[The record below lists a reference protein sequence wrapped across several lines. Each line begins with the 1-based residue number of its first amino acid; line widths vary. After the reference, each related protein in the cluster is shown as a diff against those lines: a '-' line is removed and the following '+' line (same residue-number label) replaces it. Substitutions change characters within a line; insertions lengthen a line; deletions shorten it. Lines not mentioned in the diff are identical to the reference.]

1 MTTEQIK
8 ALRDKYLPGNFA
20 QYRTELREEARR
32 LGHKVDANDIIKVLE
47 ANANDDNRVI
57 TDAAEGRTPWET
69 GPGTPEPDDA
79 KPDAKPQPLP
89 DGKAKGEDI
98 PVPST
103 PSDDAEAKAEAKRQK
118 MADDLFESLF
128 DDEDAEA
135 KAKQEA
141 LKKQMAEAEEA
152 ERAASKKQE
161 EAEKLRKE
169 LDELRKRQEAKRK
182 QMEEEERKRR
192 EEEELKNLRHYKTDD
207 LIETL
212 KATGLAYL
220 VGPAGTGKSTLA
232 MDACAE
238 LFGVPKDDFKFNEH
252 FAQISFS
259 PDTTSGEMVGRC
271 DINGVFH
278 RSEVVRVF
286 SEGGLI
292 LFDEIDNA
300 DASMLVK
307 LNTAIANGTFATPE
321 GLVRKN
327 KNTVIVCTA
336 NTYGTGPDAMYVGRT
351 RLAAATLDRFV
362 CSTIEVD
369 YDVKLEG
376 TRRFPQGN
384 SLFLKRCRLLET
396 KEREYPKRK
405 RAKYYKFARVEMD
418 GREVCVIETHL
429 DFDTGPDD
437 PLREARA
444 DQMRTIIA
452 DMANEKHV
460 IICGD
465 FNISSRPEDAKDH
478 AAEYDVFAK
487 AGYAMANHGQLMTW
501 PSYRNPKREQPLDN
515 IIVKGFEI
523 SDVEV
528 KSSERLSDHKMLS
541 CNLRFLEDD
550 AARVR
555 RGTHE

>member
-20 QYRTELREEARR
+20 QYRAELREEARR
-32 LGHKVDANDIIKVLE
+32 LGHKVGANDIIKVLE

-57 TDAAEGRTPWET
+57 TDAAEGRTPTEV
-69 GPGTPEPDDA
+69 GPGTPGDLGDGKEDA
-79 KPDAKPQPLP
+79 TPMP
-89 DGKAKGEDI
+89 DGEVRDGGKGAPPKDGEPKPYPDSGDSGTPTPDGDKLEDLPSGEAKGEDM
-98 PVPST
+98 PVPPST
-103 PSDDAEAKAEAKRQK
+103 PSDDEAKAEARRQK
-118 MADDLFESLF
+118 MADELFGSLFE
-128 DDEDAEA
+128 DDDADA

-152 ERAASKKQE
+152 ERAARKKQE
-161 EAEKLRKE
+161 EAEKLRRE

-182 QMEEEERKRR
+182 QREEEERKRR

-286 SEGGLI
+286 AEGGLI

-351 RLAAATLDRFV
+351 RLDAATLDRFV

-369 YDVKLEG
+369 YDVKLEKKLAHFLPEEKRTWLTNFVKKVRDEIKAKHFRRLCS
-376 TRRFPQGN
+376 TRFVINAVRWFGQG
-384 SLFLKRCRLLET
+384 
-396 KEREYPKRK
+396 
-405 RAKYYKFARVEMD
+405 
-418 GREVCVIETHL
+418 
-429 DFDTGPDD
+429 
-437 PLREARA
+437 
-444 DQMRTIIA
+444 
-452 DMANEKHV
+452 
-460 IICGD
+460 
-465 FNISSRPEDAKDH
+465 KDKNFVR
-478 AAEYDVFAK
+478 D
-487 AGYAMANHGQLMTW
+487 
-501 PSYRNPKREQPLDN
+501 
-515 IIVKGFEI
+515 
-523 SDVEV
+523 
-528 KSSERLSDHKMLS
+528 
-541 CNLRFLEDD
+541 RFLIGWTD
-550 AARVR
+550 A
-555 RGTHE
+555 EKSNIKSL

>member
-20 QYRTELREEARR
+20 QYRAELREEARR
-32 LGHKVDANDIIKVLE
+32 LGHKVGANDIIKVLE

-57 TDAAEGRTPWET
+57 TDAAEGRTPFET
-69 GPGTPEPDDA
+69 GRAPEPDDA
-79 KPDAKPQPLP
+79 NPQPPPDGEARDGGDGAPPKDGGDGEPQPKPDTPYPANPFEDKPEDLP
-89 DGKAKGEDI
+89 SGKAKGEDI
-98 PVPST
+98 PVPPST
-103 PSDDAEAKAEAKRQK
+103 PSDAEAKAEAKRQK

-128 DDEDAEA
+128 DDEDADA

-152 ERAASKKQE
+152 ERAARKKQE

-182 QMEEEERKRR
+182 QREEEERKRR

-321 GLVRKN
+321 GLVRRN

-351 RLAAATLDRFV
+351 RLDAATLDRFV

-369 YDVKLEG
+369 YDVKLEKKLAHFLPAEKRNWLENFVKKVREEIKAKHFRRLCS
-376 TRRFPQGN
+376 TRFVINAIRWFGQG
-384 SLFLKRCRLLET
+384 
-396 KEREYPKRK
+396 
-405 RAKYYKFARVEMD
+405 
-418 GREVCVIETHL
+418 
-429 DFDTGPDD
+429 
-437 PLREARA
+437 
-444 DQMRTIIA
+444 
-452 DMANEKHV
+452 
-460 IICGD
+460 
-465 FNISSRPEDAKDH
+465 KDKNFVR
-478 AAEYDVFAK
+478 D
-487 AGYAMANHGQLMTW
+487 
-501 PSYRNPKREQPLDN
+501 
-515 IIVKGFEI
+515 
-523 SDVEV
+523 
-528 KSSERLSDHKMLS
+528 
-541 CNLRFLEDD
+541 RFLIGWTD
-550 AARVR
+550 AEKSNIKAL
-555 RGTHE
+555 

>member
-20 QYRTELREEARR
+20 QYRAELRDEARR
-32 LGHKVDANDIIKVLE
+32 LGHKVGANDIIKVLE
-47 ANANDDNRVI
+47 ANANDDNRIIVE
-57 TDAAEGRTPWET
+57 AAEGQTPDERGKGNGTEGTGETKPADGEERDGGKGAELPWE
-69 GPGTPEPDDA
+69 GTEVTET
-79 KPDAKPQPLP
+79 P
-89 DGKAKGEDI
+89 DGSGSKDEESEAKEE
-98 PVPST
+98 
-103 PSDDAEAKAEAKRQK
+103 AKREAKAKALW
-118 MADDLFESLF
+118 DSLFE
-128 DDEDAEA
+128 DESDSEA
-135 KAKQEA
+135 KAKQDA
-141 LKKQMAEAEEA
+141 LRKQMAEAEEA
-152 ERAASKKQE
+152 EKAARKKQA
-161 EAEKLRKE
+161 EAERLRKE
-169 LDELRKRQEAKRK
+169 LDELRKKQEAKRK
-182 QMEEEERKRR
+182 AREEEERKRR

-212 KATGLAYL
+212 RATGLAYL

-286 SEGGLI
+286 TEGGLI

-351 RLAAATLDRFV
+351 RLDAATLDRFV

-369 YDVKLEG
+369 YDVKLEKKLAHYL
-376 TRRFPQGN
+376 PAE
-384 SLFLKRCRLLET
+384 KRQWLDNFVKTVR
-396 KEREYPKRK
+396 KEIK
-405 RAKYYKFARVEMD
+405 
-418 GREVCVIETHL
+418 
-429 DFDTGPDD
+429 
-437 PLREARA
+437 
-444 DQMRTIIA
+444 
-452 DMANEKHV
+452 EKHFRRLCSTRFV
-460 IICGD
+460 INAIRW
-465 FNISSRPEDAKDH
+465 FNQGKESSFIRD
-478 AAEYDVFAK
+478 
-487 AGYAMANHGQLMTW
+487 
-501 PSYRNPKREQPLDN
+501 
-515 IIVKGFEI
+515 
-523 SDVEV
+523 
-528 KSSERLSDHKMLS
+528 
-541 CNLRFLEDD
+541 RFLIGWTD
-550 AARVR
+550 AEKSNLA
-555 RGTHE
+555 GL

>member
-20 QYRTELREEARR
+20 KYRAELREEARR
-32 LGHKVDANDIIKVLE
+32 LGHKVGANDIIKVLE
-47 ANANDDNRVI
+47 ANANDDNRVF
-57 TDAAEGRTPWET
+57 TGAAEGRTPFET
-69 GPGTPEPDDA
+69 GPGVPGEPPKEGDTPPPMPDGEVRDGGEGAPPKDAKPEPEPFPPAPAGDKGDDA
-79 KPDAKPQPLP
+79 KPDDLP
-89 DGKAKGEDI
+89 KGEAKGEDI
-98 PVPST
+98 PVPSAAAD
-103 PSDDAEAKAEAKRQK
+103 PDAKEEAKRKQ
-118 MADDLFESLF
+118 MADDLFDSLF
-128 DDEDAEA
+128 EDEDAES

-152 ERAASKKQE
+152 ERAARKKQE

-182 QMEEEERKRR
+182 AREEEERKRR

-351 RLAAATLDRFV
+351 RLDAATLDRFV

-369 YDVKLEG
+369 YDVKLEKKLAHFLPEEKRTWLG
-376 TRRFPQGN
+376 NFVKKVRDEIKAKHFRRLCSTRFVINAVRWFGQG
-384 SLFLKRCRLLET
+384 
-396 KEREYPKRK
+396 
-405 RAKYYKFARVEMD
+405 
-418 GREVCVIETHL
+418 
-429 DFDTGPDD
+429 
-437 PLREARA
+437 
-444 DQMRTIIA
+444 
-452 DMANEKHV
+452 
-460 IICGD
+460 
-465 FNISSRPEDAKDH
+465 KDKNFVR
-478 AAEYDVFAK
+478 D
-487 AGYAMANHGQLMTW
+487 
-501 PSYRNPKREQPLDN
+501 
-515 IIVKGFEI
+515 
-523 SDVEV
+523 
-528 KSSERLSDHKMLS
+528 
-541 CNLRFLEDD
+541 RFLVGWTD
-550 AARVR
+550 A
-555 RGTHE
+555 EKSNIKSL

>member
-20 QYRTELREEARR
+20 QYRAELREEARR
-32 LGHKVDANDIIKVLE
+32 LGHKVGANDIIKVLE
-47 ANANDDNRVI
+47 ANANDDNRIIV
-57 TDAAEGRTPWET
+57 DAAEGKTPTEF
-69 GPGTPEPDDA
+69 GGSPEGGTPADEG
-79 KPDAKPQPLP
+79 KPA
-89 DGKAKGEDI
+89 DGKARDGGEGAPPQDGQPTPKQGDEEDAGNKPEPMPEGEGQGDAPKARGEDI
-98 PVPST
+98 PT
-103 PSDDAEAKAEAKRQK
+103 PDEEAKDDAKRDAKAKELW
-118 MADDLFESLF
+118 DSLF
-128 DDEDAEA
+128 GDEEDPEA

-141 LKKQMAEAEEA
+141 LRKQMEEA
-152 ERAASKKQE
+152 DAAQKAAERKQR

-169 LDELRKRQEAKRK
+169 LDELRKKQEARRK
-182 QMEEEERKRR
+182 AREEEERRRR
-192 EEEELKNLRHYKTDD
+192 EEEELKDLRHYKTND

-327 KNTVIVCTA
+327 KKTVIVCTA

-351 RLAAATLDRFV
+351 RLDAATLDRFV

-369 YDVKLEG
+369 YDVKLEKKLAHFLPEDKRNWLNTFVKKVRDEIKAKHFRRLCS
-376 TRRFPQGN
+376 TRFVINAVRWFGQGKDTSFVRDRFLVGWTDAEKTN
-384 SLFLKRCRLLET
+384 LCRL
-396 KEREYPKRK
+396 
-405 RAKYYKFARVEMD
+405 
-418 GREVCVIETHL
+418 
-429 DFDTGPDD
+429 
-437 PLREARA
+437 
-444 DQMRTIIA
+444 
-452 DMANEKHV
+452 
-460 IICGD
+460 
-465 FNISSRPEDAKDH
+465 
-478 AAEYDVFAK
+478 
-487 AGYAMANHGQLMTW
+487 
-501 PSYRNPKREQPLDN
+501 
-515 IIVKGFEI
+515 
-523 SDVEV
+523 
-528 KSSERLSDHKMLS
+528 
-541 CNLRFLEDD
+541 
-550 AARVR
+550 
-555 RGTHE
+555 

>member
-20 QYRTELREEARR
+20 QYRAELREEARR
-32 LGHKVDANDIIKVLE
+32 LGHKVGANDIIKVLE

-57 TDAAEGRTPWET
+57 TDAAEGRTPIEV
-69 GPGTPEPDDA
+69 GPGNPGELGEAKDDA
-79 KPDAKPQPLP
+79 TPPADGEVRDGGKGAPPKDFGDGDGEGGGEPKPDTPDAPAPFGDKLEDLP
-89 DGKAKGEDI
+89 SGEAKGEDI
-98 PVPST
+98 PTPPST
-103 PSDDAEAKAEAKRQK
+103 PSDDAEAKAEAKRK
-118 MADDLFESLF
+118 AMADDLFESLF
-128 DDEDAEA
+128 EDDDADA

-152 ERAASKKQE
+152 ERAARKKQE

-182 QMEEEERKRR
+182 QREEEERKRR

-286 SEGGLI
+286 AEGGLI

-351 RLAAATLDRFV
+351 RLDAATLDRFV

-369 YDVKLEG
+369 YDVKLEKKLAHFLPAEKRDWLG
-376 TRRFPQGN
+376 NFVKKVREEIKAKHFRRLCSTRFVINAVRWFGQG
-384 SLFLKRCRLLET
+384 
-396 KEREYPKRK
+396 
-405 RAKYYKFARVEMD
+405 
-418 GREVCVIETHL
+418 
-429 DFDTGPDD
+429 
-437 PLREARA
+437 
-444 DQMRTIIA
+444 
-452 DMANEKHV
+452 
-460 IICGD
+460 
-465 FNISSRPEDAKDH
+465 KDKNFVR
-478 AAEYDVFAK
+478 D
-487 AGYAMANHGQLMTW
+487 
-501 PSYRNPKREQPLDN
+501 
-515 IIVKGFEI
+515 
-523 SDVEV
+523 
-528 KSSERLSDHKMLS
+528 
-541 CNLRFLEDD
+541 RFLIGWTD
-550 AARVR
+550 A
-555 RGTHE
+555 EKSNIKSL

>member
-20 QYRTELREEARR
+20 QYRAELREEARR
-32 LGHKVDANDIIKVLE
+32 LGHKVGANDIIKVLE

-69 GPGTPEPDDA
+69 GPGTPEPEDG

-89 DGKAKGEDI
+89 DGERRDGGEGAPPKDFGDGEGEGEGEGEPKPDTPEAPANPFKDKLEDLPSGEAKGEDI
-98 PVPST
+98 PPPST
-103 PSDDAEAKAEAKRQK
+103 PSDDEAKAEAKRQK
-118 MADDLFESLF
+118 MADELFDSLF
-128 DDEDAEA
+128 DDEDDAA

-152 ERAASKKQE
+152 ERAARKKQE

-182 QMEEEERKRR
+182 QREEEERKRR

-351 RLAAATLDRFV
+351 RLDAATLDRFV

-369 YDVKLEG
+369 YDVKLEKKLAHFLPEEKRNWLTNFVKKVREEIKAKHFRRLCS
-376 TRRFPQGN
+376 TRFVINAVRWFGQG
-384 SLFLKRCRLLET
+384 
-396 KEREYPKRK
+396 
-405 RAKYYKFARVEMD
+405 
-418 GREVCVIETHL
+418 
-429 DFDTGPDD
+429 
-437 PLREARA
+437 
-444 DQMRTIIA
+444 
-452 DMANEKHV
+452 
-460 IICGD
+460 
-465 FNISSRPEDAKDH
+465 KDKNFVR
-478 AAEYDVFAK
+478 D
-487 AGYAMANHGQLMTW
+487 
-501 PSYRNPKREQPLDN
+501 
-515 IIVKGFEI
+515 
-523 SDVEV
+523 
-528 KSSERLSDHKMLS
+528 
-541 CNLRFLEDD
+541 RFLIGWTD
-550 AARVR
+550 A
-555 RGTHE
+555 EKSNIKSL

>member
-20 QYRTELREEARR
+20 QYRAELREEARR
-32 LGHKVDANDIIKVLE
+32 LGHKVGANDIIKVLE
-47 ANANDDNRVI
+47 ANANDDNRI
-57 TDAAEGRTPWET
+57 IIEEAAEGKTPKEFGGAPEGEDT
-69 GPGTPEPDDA
+69 PPDSESKPADGEVRDGGEGAPPKDGQPTPKDGQPEPKNPFEDEGD
-79 KPDAKPQPLP
+79 KPQPIP
-89 DGKAKGEDI
+89 DD
-98 PVPST
+98 
-103 PSDDAEAKAEAKRQK
+103 EAKEEARRQK
-118 MADDLFESLF
+118 AADELFESLF
-128 DDEDAEA
+128 EDDDADA

-152 ERAASKKQE
+152 ERAARKKQE
-161 EAEKLRKE
+161 EAEKLRRE

-182 QMEEEERKRR
+182 AKEEEERKRR

-212 KATGLAYL
+212 RATGLAYL

-286 SEGGLI
+286 AEGGLI

-351 RLAAATLDRFV
+351 RLDAATLDRFV

-369 YDVKLEG
+369 YDLKLEKKLAHFLPEEKRKWLTDFVKKVREEIKAKHFRRLCS
-376 TRRFPQGN
+376 TRFVINAVRWFSQGKDKDFVRDRFLVGWTDAEKTN
-384 SLFLKRCRLLET
+384 LCRL
-396 KEREYPKRK
+396 
-405 RAKYYKFARVEMD
+405 
-418 GREVCVIETHL
+418 
-429 DFDTGPDD
+429 
-437 PLREARA
+437 
-444 DQMRTIIA
+444 
-452 DMANEKHV
+452 
-460 IICGD
+460 
-465 FNISSRPEDAKDH
+465 
-478 AAEYDVFAK
+478 
-487 AGYAMANHGQLMTW
+487 
-501 PSYRNPKREQPLDN
+501 
-515 IIVKGFEI
+515 
-523 SDVEV
+523 
-528 KSSERLSDHKMLS
+528 
-541 CNLRFLEDD
+541 
-550 AARVR
+550 
-555 RGTHE
+555 

>member
-20 QYRTELREEARR
+20 QYRAELREEARR
-32 LGHKVDANDIIKVLE
+32 LGHKVGANDIIKVLE

-57 TDAAEGRTPWET
+57 TDAAEGRTPFET

-79 KPDAKPQPLP
+79 KPDANPPLPPDGEVRDGGEGAPPKDEPPCPQPFPKGEDGNPVPSEDKPDDLP

-98 PVPST
+98 PVPPST

-118 MADDLFESLF
+118 TADDLFDSLF
-128 DDEDAEA
+128 DDEDADA

-141 LKKQMAEAEEA
+141 LKKQVAEAEEA
-152 ERAASKKQE
+152 ERAARKKQE

-182 QMEEEERKRR
+182 QREEEERKRR

-351 RLAAATLDRFV
+351 RLDAATLDRFV

-369 YDVKLEG
+369 YDVKLEKKLAHFLPEEKRNWLG
-376 TRRFPQGN
+376 NFVKKVREEIKAKHFRRLCSTRFVINAVRWFGQGKDKNFVRDRFRIGW
-384 SLFLKRCRLLET
+384 T
-396 KEREYPKRK
+396 D
-405 RAKYYKFARVEMD
+405 A
-418 GREVCVIETHL
+418 
-429 DFDTGPDD
+429 
-437 PLREARA
+437 
-444 DQMRTIIA
+444 
-452 DMANEKHV
+452 EKS
-460 IICGD
+460 
-465 FNISSRPEDAKDH
+465 NI
-478 AAEYDVFAK
+478 K
-487 AGYAMANHGQLMTW
+487 AM
-501 PSYRNPKREQPLDN
+501 
-515 IIVKGFEI
+515 
-523 SDVEV
+523 
-528 KSSERLSDHKMLS
+528 
-541 CNLRFLEDD
+541 
-550 AARVR
+550 
-555 RGTHE
+555 

>member
-8 ALRDKYLPGNFA
+8 ALRDKYLPGNFG
-20 QYRTELREEARR
+20 QYRAELREEARR
-32 LGHKVDANDIIKVLE
+32 LGHKVGANDIIKVLE
-47 ANANDDNRVI
+47 ANANDDNRIIV
-57 TDAAEGRTPWET
+57 DAAEGKTPREF
-69 GPGTPEPDDA
+69 GDRPDGEGMPADEERKPADGEEQRDGGDGAPPQDA
-79 KPDAKPQPLP
+79 KPTPMPNGEGEGDKPEPQP
-89 DGKAKGEDI
+89 DGEGQGDAPEARGEDI
-98 PVPST
+98 PNP
-103 PSDDAEAKAEAKRQK
+103 DDEAKADAKRDAK
-118 MADDLFESLF
+118 AKELWDSLF
-128 DDEDAEA
+128 GDEEDPEA

-141 LKKQMAEAEEA
+141 LRKQMEEA
-152 ERAASKKQE
+152 DAAQKAAERKQR

-169 LDELRKRQEAKRK
+169 LDELRRRQEAKRK
-182 QMEEEERKRR
+182 AREEEERKRR

-286 SEGGLI
+286 AEGGLI

-321 GLVRKN
+321 GLVRRN
-327 KNTVIVCTA
+327 KKTVIVCTA

-351 RLAAATLDRFV
+351 RLDAATLDRFV

-369 YDVKLEG
+369 YDVKLEKKLAHFLPEEKRNWLNG
-376 TRRFPQGN
+376 FVKRVRDEIKAKHFRRLCSTRFVINAVRWFGQG
-384 SLFLKRCRLLET
+384 K
-396 KEREYPKRK
+396 
-405 RAKYYKFARVEMD
+405 
-418 GREVCVIETHL
+418 
-429 DFDTGPDD
+429 DTSFVRD
-437 PLREARA
+437 
-444 DQMRTIIA
+444 
-452 DMANEKHV
+452 
-460 IICGD
+460 
-465 FNISSRPEDAKDH
+465 
-478 AAEYDVFAK
+478 
-487 AGYAMANHGQLMTW
+487 
-501 PSYRNPKREQPLDN
+501 
-515 IIVKGFEI
+515 
-523 SDVEV
+523 
-528 KSSERLSDHKMLS
+528 
-541 CNLRFLEDD
+541 RFLVGWTD
-550 AARVR
+550 AEKTNLYRL
-555 RGTHE
+555 

>member
-20 QYRTELREEARR
+20 QYRAELREEARR
-32 LGHKVDANDIIKVLE
+32 LGHKVGANDIIKVLE

-57 TDAAEGRTPWET
+57 TDAAEGRTPIEV
-69 GPGTPEPDDA
+69 GPGNPGELGDAKDDA
-79 KPDAKPQPLP
+79 TPPADGEVRDGGKGAPQKDFGDGDGEGGGEPKPDTPDAPAPFGDKLEDLP
-89 DGKAKGEDI
+89 SGEAKGEDI
-98 PVPST
+98 PTPPST
-103 PSDDAEAKAEAKRQK
+103 PSDDEEAKAEAKRQA
-118 MADDLFESLF
+118 MADGLFESLF
-128 DDEDAEA
+128 GDDEDADA

-152 ERAASKKQE
+152 ERAARKKQE

-169 LDELRKRQEAKRK
+169 LDELRKRQEARRK
-182 QMEEEERKRR
+182 QREEEERKRR

-232 MDACAE
+232 MDACEE

-351 RLAAATLDRFV
+351 RLDAATLDRFV

-369 YDVKLEG
+369 YDVKLEKKLAHFLPAEKRDWLANFVKKVREEIKAKHFRRLCS
-376 TRRFPQGN
+376 TRFVINAVRWFGQG
-384 SLFLKRCRLLET
+384 
-396 KEREYPKRK
+396 
-405 RAKYYKFARVEMD
+405 
-418 GREVCVIETHL
+418 
-429 DFDTGPDD
+429 
-437 PLREARA
+437 
-444 DQMRTIIA
+444 
-452 DMANEKHV
+452 
-460 IICGD
+460 
-465 FNISSRPEDAKDH
+465 KDKNFVR
-478 AAEYDVFAK
+478 D
-487 AGYAMANHGQLMTW
+487 
-501 PSYRNPKREQPLDN
+501 
-515 IIVKGFEI
+515 
-523 SDVEV
+523 
-528 KSSERLSDHKMLS
+528 
-541 CNLRFLEDD
+541 RFLIGWTD
-550 AARVR
+550 A
-555 RGTHE
+555 EKSNIKSL

>member
-20 QYRTELREEARR
+20 QYRAELREEARR
-32 LGHKVDANDIIKVLE
+32 LGHKVGANDIIKVLE

-57 TDAAEGRTPWET
+57 TDAAEGRTPIEV
-69 GPGTPEPDDA
+69 GPGNPGELGEAKDDA
-79 KPDAKPQPLP
+79 TPPADGEVRDGGKGAPPKDFGDGDGEGGGEPKPDTPDAPAPFGDKLEDLP
-89 DGKAKGEDI
+89 SGEAKGEDI
-98 PVPST
+98 PTPPST
-103 PSDDAEAKAEAKRQK
+103 PSDDAEAKAEAKRK
-118 MADDLFESLF
+118 AMADDLFESLF
-128 DDEDAEA
+128 EDDDADA

-152 ERAASKKQE
+152 ERAARKKQE

-182 QMEEEERKRR
+182 QKEEEERKRR

-351 RLAAATLDRFV
+351 RLDAATLDRFV

-369 YDVKLEG
+369 YDVKLEKK
-376 TRRFPQGN
+376 
-384 SLFLKRCRLLET
+384 LAHFLPT
-396 KEREYPKRK
+396 K
-405 RAKYYKFARVEMD
+405 
-418 GREVCVIETHL
+418 
-429 DFDTGPDD
+429 
-437 PLREARA
+437 
-444 DQMRTIIA
+444 
-452 DMANEKHV
+452 
-460 IICGD
+460 
-465 FNISSRPEDAKDH
+465 
-478 AAEYDVFAK
+478 
-487 AGYAMANHGQLMTW
+487 
-501 PSYRNPKREQPLDN
+501 
-515 IIVKGFEI
+515 
-523 SDVEV
+523 
-528 KSSERLSDHKMLS
+528 KSE
-541 CNLRFLEDD
+541 
-550 AARVR
+550 
-555 RGTHE
+555 

>member
-20 QYRTELREEARR
+20 QYRAELREEARR
-32 LGHKVDANDIIKVLE
+32 LGHKVGANDIIKVLE

-57 TDAAEGRTPWET
+57 TDAAEGRTPIEV
-69 GPGTPEPDDA
+69 GPGTPSELGEAKDDA
-79 KPDAKPQPLP
+79 TPPADGEVRDGGKGAPPKDFGDGDGEGDGEPKPDTPDAPAPFGDKLEDLP
-89 DGKAKGEDI
+89 SGEAKGEDI
-98 PVPST
+98 PTPPST
-103 PSDDAEAKAEAKRQK
+103 PSDDAEAKAEARRKE

-128 DDEDAEA
+128 EDDDADA

-152 ERAASKKQE
+152 ERAARKKQE

-182 QMEEEERKRR
+182 QREEEERKRR

-286 SEGGLI
+286 AEGGLI

-351 RLAAATLDRFV
+351 RLDAATLDRFV

-369 YDVKLEG
+369 YDVKLEKKLAHFLPAEKRTWLENFVKKVREEIKAKHFRRLCS
-376 TRRFPQGN
+376 TRFVINAVRWFGQG
-384 SLFLKRCRLLET
+384 
-396 KEREYPKRK
+396 
-405 RAKYYKFARVEMD
+405 
-418 GREVCVIETHL
+418 
-429 DFDTGPDD
+429 
-437 PLREARA
+437 
-444 DQMRTIIA
+444 
-452 DMANEKHV
+452 
-460 IICGD
+460 
-465 FNISSRPEDAKDH
+465 KDKNFVR
-478 AAEYDVFAK
+478 D
-487 AGYAMANHGQLMTW
+487 
-501 PSYRNPKREQPLDN
+501 
-515 IIVKGFEI
+515 
-523 SDVEV
+523 
-528 KSSERLSDHKMLS
+528 
-541 CNLRFLEDD
+541 RFLIGWTD
-550 AARVR
+550 A
-555 RGTHE
+555 EKSNSKIL